1 MSCCRPTRSS
11 CCGNGGKHAGGV
23 SIPQLPWRSAGC
35 FQAKTPLLGHDKLDT
50 TARYARVATGMIAGI
65 KSPLDL
71 LSQPCKKPEKNR
83 KDQPPT

>member
-1 MSCCRPTRSS
+1 MRLAATGDR
-11 CCGNGGKHAGGV
+11 
-23 SIPQLPWRSAGC
+23 QWRNRANIDKRLRAAQ
-35 FQAKTPLLGHDKLDT
+35 FLLGHDKLDT

-71 LSQPCKKPEKNR
+71 LSQPCKKPKKNR